1 MTCEQIVDLLVEYVE
16 GELDSAITE
25 SVEKHVNECP
35 DCEHFVNTYTATIA
49 MAERAFVT
57 EMPTDAKAAMERRL
71 RSAITG
77 QG

>member
-25 SVEKHVNECP
+25 SVESHVSECP
-35 DCEHFVNTYTATIA
+35 DCAHFVNTYTATIA

-57 EMPTDAKAAMERRL
+57 EMPPGAKAALEERL
-71 RSAITG
+71 RSAING
-77 QG
+77 DR

>member
-25 SVEKHVNECP
+25 SVEKHVSECP
-35 DCEHFVNTYTATIA
+35 DCEHFVNTYTVTIA

-57 EMPTDAKAAMERRL
+57 KMPTDAKAVMERQL